1 MQAERYTVEQFICLD
16 KIIRRRLF
24 IDTQIEQLDL
34 NVKAN

>member
-1 MQAERYTVEQFICLD
+1 MQAEKYTVEQFICLD
-16 KIIRRRLF
+16 KIIRRLF